1 MTTPS
6 DKSDAPR
13 EFEIAESKYD
23 VHSCLVKR
31 IQGELEPW
39 LKEQIGMD
47 AWKIFKVVELE
58 EYIELKTDLANAHMN
73 WEKEV
78 RILDQLRAAAIE
90 ERDQLRTAL
99 LDIIDNDK
107 FLSAQGA
114 IARKAL
120 GMK

>member
-1 MTTPS
+1 
-6 DKSDAPR
+6 
-13 EFEIAESKYD
+13 
-23 VHSCLVKR
+23 
-31 IQGELEPW
+31 
-39 LKEQIGMD
+39 MD